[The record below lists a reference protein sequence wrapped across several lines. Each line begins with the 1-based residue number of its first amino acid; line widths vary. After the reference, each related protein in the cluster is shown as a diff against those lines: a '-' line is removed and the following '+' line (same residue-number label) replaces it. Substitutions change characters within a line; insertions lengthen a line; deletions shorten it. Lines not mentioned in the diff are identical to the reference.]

1 MKCLLALGWMICGA
15 TAAFAQASVPPVT
28 TKKAV
33 SLDVSK
39 LKYPVLMQPSFE
51 KAASSE
57 LAVGTKKTV
66 FTPLKAKA
74 ASDKL
79 TGDVKGAAPMPLEP
93 MSKEEFIKLGIGMD
107 AWLERAGREMDA
119 VMRQLRPD
127 FEKVKPGEKPSY
139 AVLEWD
145 HPLAPSLIF
154 APAFAEIFRRE
165 IGASLLISIPD
176 QSHIYVFAGDG
187 LKMNE
192 FLESLQLTFKNSSAS
207 VSSEIFLIRKDDIRP
222 RVIGTFAPGDD

>member
-1 MKCLLALGWMICGA
+1 MKSLLALGWMICST
-15 TAAFAQASVPPVT
+15 TAALAQSMASAAAD
-28 TKKAV
+28 K
-33 SLDVSK
+33 SLSVDVSK

-51 KAASSE
+51 KSASSE

-66 FTPLKAKA
+66 FTPLKVRSAN
-74 ASDKL
+74 DKRVEDEKKP
-79 TGDVKGAAPMPLEP
+79 GPMPLEP
-93 MSKEEFIKLGIGMD
+93 MSKAEFIKLGIGMD
-107 AWLERAGREMDA
+107 AWLERAGREMDG

-127 FEKVKPGEKPSY
+127 FEKVKPGGKPSY
-139 AVLEWD
+139 AVLEWN

-192 FLESLQLTFKNSSAS
+192 FLESLQLTFKNSSTS
-207 VSSEIFLIRKDDIRP
+207 VSNEIFLIRKDDVRP
-222 RVIGTFAPGDD
+222 RVIGTFAPEDD